1 MTINLKKL
9 LGDGGAGFDQSH
21 GSNRLYDVLK
31 AVVNKMNQLE
41 VGKLNNVL
49 VDGGVVKAPTNAST
63 QLTGAGVTEWRV
75 DVEALTAIVN
85 SVNGQVAI
93 AADEVIHDTTE
104 LVEDGESCY
113 AYALLSENAGT
124 IALEYV
130 KGAAAVTGL
139 QVAPTDAEVLAGV
152 TGTNWVKL
160 ALCLINRTGD
170 TTVTQSQD
178 LSVRGM
184 LVNPEY
190 FATSEAVVVE

>member
-21 GSNRLYDVLK
+21 GSDRLYDVLK

-41 VGKLNNVL
+41 TGKANNVL
-49 VDGGVVKAPTNAST
+49 VDGGVVKDPTTPSS
-63 QLTGAGVTEWRV
+63 QLTGAAATTWNV

-85 SVNGQVAI
+85 SVNGQVAV
-93 AADEVIHDTTE
+93 AADEAIHDTTE

-113 AYALLSENAGT
+113 AYALLSESGGT

-139 QVAPTDAEVLAGV
+139 QVAPTDAEILAGV

-160 ALCLINRTGD
+160 ALCLINRTAD
-170 TTVTQSQD
+170 TTVTQTQD
-178 LSVRGM
+178 LSCRGM
-184 LVNPEY
+184 LVNTAD
-190 FATSEAVVVE
+190 FATSEAVAVE